1 MGKGLLLTVSLVFL
15 QYASL
20 VSPYV
25 LLCYYLKTSEQR
37 LPNIN
42 FHPENIDACLC
53 THLVYSNVNGP
64 TDISKWEDKHVFKRF
79 NELKTKN
86 KNLKTLLGYIVFAY
100 GVRSIAITKESR
112 EKFSNSIVTFL
123 RKHKFDGLDLDWRS
137 PEHACKSPEDKQ
149 RFTLLVK
156 ELMAAFKAEAKK
168 SKKKRLLL
176 TAPVS
181 SHVND
186 IKADYDV
193 ATISQYVD
201 FLSVMTLR
209 IHSIV
214 DRVTGHNSPL
224 HRGSA
229 DKSPHRNI
237 DYILKYWRDRGAAAE
252 KLLVTFPTFGNSY
265 ILTSSQTGIGAP
277 VSACGKSGPYTPE
290 PGIKA
295 YQEICPFLKGA
306 TKQMIEDQ
314 KVPYAFKGNEWV
326 GYDDRESF
334 KTKVQ
339 WLKDNN
345 FGGATLWALDLD
357 DYSGTH
363 CNEGLYPL
371 TNTLKTAL
379 GISNSGCVSSAF
391 MKTPKEVESMLLCGN
406 KADGIYPF
414 PKNKQKF
421 INCGCAESHVLT
433 CPRKLKYNNDCHCCI
448 K

>member
-15 QYASL
+15 HYVSL
-20 VSPYV
+20 ASPYV

-37 LPNIN
+37 SPNIN

-64 TDISKWEDKHVFKRF
+64 TDFTKWKETDVFQRF
-79 NELKTKN
+79 NHLKTKN
-86 KNLKTLLGYIVFAY
+86 KKLKTLLGFITFAC
-100 GVRSIAITKESR
+100 GVRSIAISKESR
-112 EKFSNSIVTFL
+112 KDFANSIAKYL
-123 RKHKFDGLDLDWRS
+123 RWHKFDGLDLDWKS
-137 PEHACKSPEDKQ
+137 PERGCKSPEDKR

-168 SKKKRLLL
+168 SMKERLLL

-181 SHVND
+181 SHIND

-193 ATISQYVD
+193 AKISKYVD
-201 FLSVMTLR
+201 FLSVMTLH
-209 IHSIV
+209 INSIV

-229 DKSPHRNI
+229 DKSSHRNI
-237 DYILKYWRDRGAAAE
+237 DYILKYWRDQGVAPE
-252 KLLVTFPTFGNSY
+252 KLLVTFPTFGNIYDLS
-265 ILTSSQTGIGAP
+265 SSQTGIGAP
-277 VSACGKSGPYTPE
+277 VSKSGKAGPYTVE
-290 PGIKA
+290 EGIKA
-295 YQEICPFLKGA
+295 YKEICPFLKGA

-334 KTKVQ
+334 KTKAQ

-345 FGGATLWALDLD
+345 FGGATLWTLDLD

-363 CNEGLYPL
+363 CNEGVYPL
-371 TNTLKTAL
+371 ANALKTAL
-379 GISNSGCVSSAF
+379 GIDNSGCVSSAF
-391 MKTPKEVESMLLCGN
+391 MKTPAKVENMLLCRN

-414 PKNKQKF
+414 PKKKYKF
-421 INCGCAESHVLT
+421 VNCGCSGSHVLT
-433 CPRKLKYNNDCHCCI
+433 CPSNLKYNNDCRCCV